1 MGSEHIVNSEQCDLT
16 PRDQLMHENFEV
28 EPDVLKAKIISE
40 TARINW
46 LELQKFYAAGSVVQ
60 VSAELDLVDVAFAF
74 SQDDKTAVQN
84 WLQAGLVDRVD
95 DTQAV
100 LWVEQKAE
108 LWAVVISPWILVQ
121 DKAGSSTH

>member
-1 MGSEHIVNSEQCDLT
+1 MGSEHIVSSEQCDLT
-16 PRDQLMHENFEV
+16 PRDKTMHENFDV
-28 EPDVLKAKIISE
+28 EPEVLKAKIISE

-60 VSAELDLVDVAFAF
+60 VSAQLDLVDVAFAF

-84 WLQAGLVDRVD
+84 WLQSGLVDRVND
-95 DTQAV
+95 SQAQ
-100 LWVEQKAE
+100 LWVEQKTE

-121 DKAGSSTH
+121 DKAAQATH